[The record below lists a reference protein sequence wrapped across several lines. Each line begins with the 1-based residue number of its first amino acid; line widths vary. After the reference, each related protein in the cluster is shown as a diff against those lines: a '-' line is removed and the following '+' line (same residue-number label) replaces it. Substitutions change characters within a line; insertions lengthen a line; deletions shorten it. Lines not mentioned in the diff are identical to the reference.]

1 LERRVN
7 LLDKFSEIPLYFQLK
22 RIFLDRIRKRI
33 YKINEA
39 IPSELEIQ
47 KQFSVSR
54 ITVRRAI
61 TELER
66 EGYLN
71 RKPGKGT
78 FITNHRIEKVTQELN
93 DISSWTETLKGMGIK
108 PKTVKREIIQVIP
121 PKEIAIALNLGPNE
135 KVTKIKRWRTG
146 NGIPFCIMTNYILS
160 YLVPNIEKIN
170 WTSESLYKVY
180 EEKYNINFGMARETV
195 EAKTATKEESL
206 FLNIS
211 LESPIL
217 TITRITCNTNNKPFE
232 IVKSSNN
239 ADVYKYVVTLKG
251 RPKTK
256 KD

>member
-1 LERRVN
+1 MVN

-22 RIFLDRIRKRI
+22 RIFLDRIKKRI
-33 YKINEA
+33 YKVNEV

-61 TELER
+61 AELER

-78 FITNHRIEKVTQELN
+78 FITKYRIEKVTQELN
-93 DISSWTETLKGMGIK
+93 DISGWTETLKGMGIK
-108 PKTVKREIIQVIP
+108 PNTVKKEIIQVIP
-121 PKEIAIALNLGPNE
+121 PKEITIALNLGPNE

-146 NGIPFCIMTNYILS
+146 NDIPFCIMTNYILS
-160 YLVPNIEKIN
+160 YLVPNIDKID
-170 WTSESLYKVY
+170 WKCESLYRIY

-195 EAKTATKEESL
+195 EAKTATKEEVL

-211 LESPIL
+211 LESPVL
-217 TITRITCNTNNKPFE
+217 TITRITYNTNNRPFE
-232 IVKSSNN
+232 VVKSSNN
-239 ADVYKYVVTLKG
+239 ADLYKYVVTLKG

-256 KD
+256 RD

>member
-1 LERRVN
+1 MVN

-47 KQFSVSR
+47 KQFNVSR

-61 TELER
+61 AELER

-78 FITNHRIEKVTQELN
+78 FVTKYRIEKVTQELN
-93 DISSWTETLKGMGIK
+93 DISSWTETLKGIGVK
-108 PKTVKREIIQVIP
+108 PGTVRKEIVQIIP
-121 PKEIAIALNLGPNE
+121 PKEVAIALNLRPNE

-146 NGIPFCIMTNYILS
+146 NNVPFCIMTNYVLS
-160 YLVPNIEKIN
+160 HIVPNIDKIG
-170 WTSESLYKVY
+170 WECESLYKIY

-195 EAKTATKEESL
+195 EARVATKEESK
-206 FLNIS
+206 FFNIS
-211 LESPIL
+211 LESPVL
-217 TITRITCNTNNKPFE
+217 VITRKTYNANGTPFE
-232 IVKSSNN
+232 VVKSSNH
-239 ADVYKYVVTLKG
+239 ADLYKYVITLKG
-251 RPKTK
+251 RPKIK
-256 KD
+256 RY